1 MKPEP
6 DDQSGA
12 DENGTVGPDSA
23 AVTVFLD
30 AATKRLDIQF
40 NTHVAL
46 DNKLGNVLS
55 VGSAILPI
63 TFGLLGLSNTD
74 VPIAAAIFLIGAGI
88 AYGVL
93 LGLSW
98 VVVRRTANLAAGA
111 QIGVLRAHLESGEYT
126 GEGLRQWVANEY
138 EGSIRENEE
147 ILFRKARYVGS
158 ASYALYLESALLS
171 LAGVV
176 SLLFG

>member
-1 MKPEP
+1 MGSPA
-6 DDQSGA
+6 G
-12 DENGTVGPDSA
+12 A
-23 AVTVFLD
+23 AVRVFR
-30 AATKRLDIQF
+30 AAAPTRLDVQF

-63 TFGLLGLSNTD
+63 TFGLLGLSHTD
-74 VPIAAAIFLIGAGI
+74 VPIAAAIFLIGAGT

-138 EGSIRENEE
+138 EGSIRGNEE